1 MTGAVHSDRQSI
13 NVEIAPPIIG
23 SLRVRT
29 TAFRSWS
36 CFSCMC
42 LKGRP
47 QFDLMINF
55 YALSGGTHK
64 GFPGWSDI
72 SKGMMGV
79 RVKNFIAASILSCL
93 IAGAI
98 CASTSPVNSVAGVA
112 ISVNRDAK
120 GDRLPLLPAVQPSR
134 RDSIKNEKPASKK
147 SLVGCEPAFSAFA
160 HPAHAQIFT
169 HCAA

>member
-1 MTGAVHSDRQSI
+1 MATQH
-13 NVEIAPPIIG
+13 
-23 SLRVRT
+23 
-29 TAFRSWS
+29 
-36 CFSCMC
+36 
-42 LKGRP
+42 
-47 QFDLMINF
+47 FDLMAIF
-55 YALSGGTHK
+55 SFCLEEHIRGSRVDLMYQKAQ
-64 GFPGWSDI
+64 W
-72 SKGMMGV
+72 GV
-79 RVKNFIAASILSCL
+79 GVKNFIAASILSCL

-98 CASTSPVNSVAGVA
+98 CALTSPVNGAAGVA

>member
-1 MTGAVHSDRQSI
+1 MVQKAQ
-13 NVEIAPPIIG
+13 
-23 SLRVRT
+23 
-29 TAFRSWS
+29 W
-36 CFSCMC
+36 
-42 LKGRP
+42 
-47 QFDLMINF
+47 
-55 YALSGGTHK
+55 
-64 GFPGWSDI
+64 
-72 SKGMMGV
+72 GV
-79 RVKNFIAASILSCL
+79 GVKNFIAASILSCL

-98 CASTSPVNSVAGVA
+98 CALTSSVNSAAGVA

-147 SLVGCEPAFSAFA
+147 SLVGCEPAFSRFA

>member
-1 MTGAVHSDRQSI
+1 M
-13 NVEIAPPIIG
+13 
-23 SLRVRT
+23 
-29 TAFRSWS
+29 AF
-36 CFSCMC
+36 FI
-42 LKGRP
+42 L
-47 QFDLMINF
+47 
-55 YALSGGTHK
+55 LSGGTHK
-64 GFPGWSDI
+64 GFPSWSDV
-72 SKGMMGV
+72 SKDAMWV

-98 CASTSPVNSVAGVA
+98 CALTSPVNSAAGVA

-120 GDRLPLLPAVQPSR
+120 SDRLPLLPAVQPSR

-147 SLVGCEPAFSAFA
+147 NLVGCEPAFSPFA

>member
-1 MTGAVHSDRQSI
+1 MYQKT
-13 NVEIAPPIIG
+13 E
-23 SLRVRT
+23 
-29 TAFRSWS
+29 
-36 CFSCMC
+36 C
-42 LKGRP
+42 
-47 QFDLMINF
+47 
-55 YALSGGTHK
+55 
-64 GFPGWSDI
+64 
-72 SKGMMGV
+72 GV

-98 CASTSPVNSVAGVA
+98 CMTSPVNSAARVA

-120 GDRLPLLPAVQPSR
+120 GDRLPLLLAVQPSR

-147 SLVGCEPAFSAFA
+147 SLIGCEPAFSRFA